1 MIQYNK
7 GEKYGIFVIYYIM
20 FYNVYDFRNR
30 SLFIIYHNMYINWNM
45 GFNKKLTSICQ
56 KGIKMEWFKDSFLM
70 LIFVVIFII
79 ILGLIFNSLEEGFV
93 YENITAN
100 IDYKFQKK
108 NDSYIVYSTIKDGKK
123 NVDIA
128 RIDAQDY
135 DNLEIGQSY
144 NLYIKSSNNWNQIKK
159 KIDKIKEETKND

>member
-1 MIQYNK
+1 
-7 GEKYGIFVIYYIM
+7 
-20 FYNVYDFRNR
+20 
-30 SLFIIYHNMYINWNM
+30 
-45 GFNKKLTSICQ
+45 
-56 KGIKMEWFKDSFLM
+56 MEWFKDSFLM

>member
-1 MIQYNK
+1 
-7 GEKYGIFVIYYIM
+7 
-20 FYNVYDFRNR
+20 
-30 SLFIIYHNMYINWNM
+30 
-45 GFNKKLTSICQ
+45 
-56 KGIKMEWFKDSFLM
+56 MEWFEDSFLM

-79 ILGLIFNSLEEGFV
+79 ILGLIFNSLEDGFV